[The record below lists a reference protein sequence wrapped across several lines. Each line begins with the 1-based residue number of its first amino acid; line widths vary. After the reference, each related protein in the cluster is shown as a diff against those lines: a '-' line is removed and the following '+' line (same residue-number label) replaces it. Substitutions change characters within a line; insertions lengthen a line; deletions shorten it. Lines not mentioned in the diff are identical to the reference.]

1 MLGSPP
7 TAKTET
13 VPSAKLVDR
22 IQKSNELTATLMHL
36 LRISIALIV
45 VLTSVGLAQ
54 AEEYSFELRGPDR
67 RIVGSML
74 VSLSDVAT
82 LSTTIDG
89 LPLKALNTSF
99 YARQTTNEYR
109 SEKANEL
116 GPRREILIGL
126 ERGSVLDVR
135 IKPASEMTKFSYPAA
150 VIEQVISPVD
160 AILKAMT
167 LDFCGS
173 SNIIY
178 DGRRIVDLV
187 MNDLQDTGD
196 GDLSCTGE
204 YRVRLG
210 PGHGSLLN
218 LRSFPVTAHFNQATQ
233 RADDFETQVFGFHL
247 TAVRT
252 NQDQ

>member
-7 TAKTET
+7 TATTET
-13 VPSAKLVDR
+13 VPSVKLVDR
-22 IQKSNELTATLMHL
+22 IQKSNELTETLMHL
-36 LRISIALIV
+36 LRISIALIA
-45 VLTSVGLAQ
+45 VLTSVMVAQ
-54 AEEYSFELRGPDR
+54 AEDHAFELRGPGGYS
-67 RIVGSML
+67 VGSML

-109 SEKANEL
+109 SVKANAL
-116 GPRREILIGL
+116 GPRREILIEF

-150 VIEQVISPVD
+150 VSEQVISPVD
-160 AILKAMT
+160 AIVKAMT
-167 LDFCGS
+167 IDFCGS
-173 SNIIY
+173 ANTIY

-187 MNDLQDTGD
+187 MNDLQDTRD
-196 GDLSCTGE
+196 GDLTCTGE

-218 LRSFPVTAHFNQATQ
+218 LRSFPVTAHYNQVTQ
-233 RADDFETQVFGFHL
+233 RADDFETQVFGIHL
-247 TAVRT
+247 TAFRT
-252 NQDQ
+252 NPDQ

>member
-7 TAKTET
+7 TATTET

-54 AEEYSFELRGPDR
+54 AQDHSFELRGPDR

>member
-1 MLGSPP
+1 VLRSPP
-7 TAKTET
+7 TATTET
-13 VPSAKLVDR
+13 VPSAKLVYR
-22 IQKSNELTATLMHL
+22 VQKSNELTATLMHL
-36 LRISIALIV
+36 LRISIAFIA
-45 VLTSVGLAQ
+45 VLTSVRVAQ
-54 AEEYSFELRGPDR
+54 AGDHAFELRGPGGY
-67 RIVGSML
+67 IVGSML
-74 VSLSDVAT
+74 VSLSDLAT

-116 GPRREILIGL
+116 GPRREVLIHF

-135 IKPASEMTKFSYPAA
+135 IKPTTEMTKFSYPAA
-150 VIEQVISPVD
+150 VGEQVISPVD

-173 SNIIY
+173 ANTIY

-187 MNDLQDTGD
+187 MNDLQDTRD
-196 GDLSCTGE
+196 GDLTCTGE

-218 LRSFPVTAHFNQATQ
+218 LRSFPVTAHFNQVTQ
-233 RADDFETQVFGFHL
+233 RADDFETQVFGIHL

-252 NQDQ
+252 NRDQ